1 MTIDVDHVAGQVREN
16 CAISDA
22 QHAGAFSI
30 CGLALRLRNLF
41 KWERGLDP
49 WVERESEEVLDWI
62 GHQEERWEQ
71 VAEREFA
78 GITLSGETHDP
89 FDVEGINALLEPQG
103 FLYGAGYARELKPV
117 FFLAVIEERRRL
129 NGHRVYI
136 LGRELARDLLT
147 IPAFTQEGVIV
158 VRKDAARSYLWDG
171 ILYLGKSGRPALGF
185 ALEQYGLTA
194 RDLGELH
201 KHLDRILEDEVD
213 LYIHHELGEARQ
225 EGLDRQTWKELVAAF
240 PQSPIELLA
249 RALKDLLA
257 DTSPQGGTLAYIVE
271 EQRKASL
278 GFFTAF
284 LDGLRREL
292 FPEMRR
298 AFSAFL
304 QSGDWG
310 AVEQAR
316 QEGFRN
322 ALRCADIL
330 TSAFQRGRDQ
340 DALDRA
346 EAEIEQRLLKPLGIS
361 RDSMVDEENEA

>member
-49 WVERESEEVLDWI
+49 WM
-62 GHQEERWEQ
+62 
-71 VAEREFA
+71 
-78 GITLSGETHDP
+78 
-89 FDVEGINALLEPQG
+89 
-103 FLYGAGYARELKPV
+103 
-117 FFLAVIEERRRL
+117 
-129 NGHRVYI
+129 
-136 LGRELARDLLT
+136 
-147 IPAFTQEGVIV
+147 
-158 VRKDAARSYLWDG
+158 
-171 ILYLGKSGRPALGF
+171 
-185 ALEQYGLTA
+185 
-194 RDLGELH
+194 
-201 KHLDRILEDEVD
+201 
-213 LYIHHELGEARQ
+213 
-225 EGLDRQTWKELVAAF
+225 DRQTWKELVAAF

-249 RALKDLLA
+249 RAVKDLLA

-271 EQRKASL
+271 EQRRASL

-340 DALDRA
+340 DTLDRA

>member
-1 MTIDVDHVAGQVREN
+1 MSIDVDHVAGQVLEN

-49 WVERESEEVLDWI
+49 WVERGREEVLDWI
-62 GHQEERWEQ
+62 GHQEERWEE
-71 VAEREFA
+71 VAEREFT
-78 GITLSGETHDP
+78 GITLSGRTLDP
-89 FDVEGINALLEPQG
+89 FDVEGINALLEPLG

-117 FFLAVIEERRRL
+117 FFVAAIEERRRL

-171 ILYLGKSGRPALGF
+171 ILYLGKSGRPALRF

-194 RDLGELH
+194 GDPAEIHG
-201 KHLDRILEDEVD
+201 HLDRILADEVD
-213 LYIHHELGEARQ
+213 IYIHHELGEAR
-225 EGLDRQTWKELVAAF
+225 EDGMDRQTWKELVAAF
-240 PQSPIELLA
+240 PQSPTELLA
-249 RALKDLLA
+249 RAVKDLLA
-257 DTSPQGGTLAYIVE
+257 DTNSCGTLAYIVE
-271 EQRKASL
+271 ERRRASL

-292 FPEMRR
+292 FPEMRQ
-298 AFSAFL
+298 AFSAF
-304 QSGDWG
+304 SKEGDWG
-310 AVEQAR
+310 AIERAR
-316 QEGFRN
+316 QDGFQS
-322 ALRCADIL
+322 ALRYADIL
-330 TSAFQRGRDQ
+330 ASAFQKGRDQ
-340 DALDRA
+340 GELDRA

-361 RDSMVDEENEA
+361 RDQLAGEESEV